1 MTTKKESVRG
11 QVSLTPAAA
20 ALLLVCKQEMSDA
33 VGTGV
38 SFSQVIEYLINY
50 EAGRVRKLIRVSSEP
65 TDACE

>member
-1 MTTKKESVRG
+1 MTNTKSTTRG
-11 QVSLTPAAA
+11 QVSLTSAAA

-50 EAGRVRKLIRVSSEP
+50 EAGRVRKLVRADADA
-65 TDACE
+65 DACE